1 MVFRQRIQIVILTA
15 VSLVATTL
23 FAQGPGHGRPG
34 GSRGGGGPGGGSQG
48 GGSQS
53 GGSQGGWGGG
63 ISQAWRDRNRP
74 QGPLRPEHGGQRNHS
89 SVNMFFGWGPGFGF
103 APWVELVPYGG
114 MWNYGWA
121 PYPYYGYGYGYG
133 PTGVFFNPLTNSTE
147 YFLPPVFAPAELNFG
162 PAAANRFLGLPPD
175 VPMAPA
181 PDGAPDAAADVEID
195 DAGAPTPAE
204 IVSKLR
210 KSNAESIARGQRF
223 VEFGNTLFLAER
235 FHEALQRYKSAL
247 EAAPD
252 QADIYLRQGF
262 ALIAVNQYRFAAKAF
277 KISLQLDPNCVRNEF
292 RLDDLY
298 GVNQL
303 AKEAHLEAL
312 AREALARPADG
323 DLLFLVGVTLLADGE
338 SARAQRF
345 FLKAAELGGDEMA
358 SLLAPLTGAAPPVEK
373 VPAAAAGRPE
383 KDI

>member
-15 VSLVATTL
+15 VSLIATTL

-34 GSRGGGGPGGGSQG
+34 GSRGGGGQG
-48 GGSQS
+48 GGGQV
-53 GGSQGGWGGG
+53 GWGQGGGGGG

-74 QGPLRPEHGGQRNHS
+74 QGPLRPEHGGQRNNS

-121 PYPYYGYGYGYG
+121 PYSYYGYGYG
-133 PTGVFFNPLTNSTE
+133 PTAVFFNPLTNSTE

-162 PAAANRFLGLPPD
+162 PAAANRFLGFPPD

-181 PDGAPDAAADVEID
+181 PDRAPDAADAEID

-323 DLLFLVGVTLLADGE
+323 DLLLLVGVTLQTDGE

-345 FLKAAELGGDEMA
+345 LLKAAELGGDEMA
-358 SLLAPLTGAAPPVEK
+358 RLLAPLTGAEPPAEK
-373 VPAAAAGRPE
+373 VPAATEGRPE